1 MEQQREYL
9 MQKLKSFYLNKSKKS
24 IGNLP
29 EMMKQFLFVHNL
41 YKSDKPTE
49 KREFLEA
56 EVKSAGVRITFE
68 DGTMISP
75 GKLWKRIVDN
85 EYTMVNKSFKR
96 KKLKLD
102 VKEEEKH
109 I

>member
-1 MEQQREYL
+1 MSMEQQRNYL
-9 MQKLKSFYLNKSKKS
+9 MAKLRSFALNKSKKT

-41 YKSDKPTE
+41 YAQNPTTR
-49 KREFLEA
+49 KDFLKA
-56 EVKSAGVRITFE
+56 EVKASGVRITFS

-75 GKLWKRIVDN
+75 SKLYRKLVDH

-96 KKLKLD
+96 KKLKL
-102 VKEEEKH
+102 E
-109 I
+109 

>member
-1 MEQQREYL
+1 MKELTMSMEQQRTYL
-9 MQKLKSFYLNKSKKS
+9 MAKLKAFALNKSKKT

-41 YKSDKPTE
+41 YTPNPTT
-49 KREFLEA
+49 KKDFLKA
-56 EVKSAGVRITFE
+56 ELKASGVRITFS

-75 GKLWKRIVDN
+75 GKLYKKLNDN

-96 KKLKLD
+96 KKLKL
-102 VKEEEKH
+102 E
-109 I
+109 